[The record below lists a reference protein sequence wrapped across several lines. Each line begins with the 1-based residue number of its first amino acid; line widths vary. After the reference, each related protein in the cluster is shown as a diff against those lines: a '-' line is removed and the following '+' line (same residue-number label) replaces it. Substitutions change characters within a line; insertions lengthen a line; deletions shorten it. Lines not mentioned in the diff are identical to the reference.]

1 MWLLLGV
8 IAQLLPRTG
17 VTSFTFLVS
26 SFPFR
31 FSGLFG
37 AKTMPGSSN
46 VLHSGLAARSVW
58 HIVCHQSLTRSLLL
72 DMLGEGTLSQLL
84 WVPSLAAGKRGNT
97 LPWRCL
103 TLN

>member
-1 MWLLLGV
+1 M
-8 IAQLLPRTG
+8 QLLPRNG

-37 AKTMPGSSN
+37 AKTMPGLLN

-58 HIVCHQSLTRSLLL
+58 HIVCHQSLTPCTLL
-72 DMLGEGTLSQLL
+72 DMPSEGTLSQLL
-84 WVPSLAAGKRGNT
+84 WAPSLAAGKRGNT
-97 LPWRCL
+97 LLRC
-103 TLN
+103 